1 MHLCGVPSIRTWSGA
16 ILIAACFACSSQ
28 EGSAVDAMLADLR
41 LLLDAQET
49 AAAEPM
55 GALLPSGVAIA
66 ENPLGGYAPS
76 PGVTVTLAQPE
87 TGGWAAIATHID
99 APGRICGVFVG
110 DTPPG
115 GRNPAS
121 ASGEVECN

>member
-1 MHLCGVPSIRTWSGA
+1 MGLLPRRGA
-16 ILIAACFACSSQ
+16 LLVALSLACSSQ
-28 EGSAVDAMLADLR
+28 DSRAVDAMVADLQ
-41 LLLDAQET
+41 LLLDAQES

-76 PGVTVTLAQPE
+76 PGVTVTLTQPE
-87 TGGWAAIATHID
+87 TGGWAAIATHSD

-110 DTPPG
+110 DAPPG
-115 GRNPAS
+115 GRNPAW
-121 ASGEVECN
+121 ASGEPECD

>member
-1 MHLCGVPSIRTWSGA
+1 MRLPRRGA
-16 ILIAACFACSSQ
+16 ILIAACFGCTSQ
-28 EGSAVDAMLADLR
+28 EGTAVDAMRADLR
-41 LLLDAQET
+41 LLLDAQES

-66 ENPLGGYAPS
+66 EHPLAGYAPS
-76 PGVTVTLAQPE
+76 PGVTVTLTQPE
-87 TGGWAAIATHID
+87 TGGWAAIATHLD

-110 DTPPG
+110 DKLPG

-121 ASGEVECN
+121 ASGEPECN